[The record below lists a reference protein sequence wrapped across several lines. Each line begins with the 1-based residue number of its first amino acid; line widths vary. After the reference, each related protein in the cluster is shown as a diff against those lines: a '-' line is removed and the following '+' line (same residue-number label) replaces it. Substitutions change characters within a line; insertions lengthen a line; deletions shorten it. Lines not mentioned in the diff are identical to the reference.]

1 MELCINGIYVDYTT
15 KLAWRRDCFR
25 NAFDEE
31 MEILSPKGGVWGIT
45 TIQGI
50 LTNEVYTGQNMFGKY
65 EVKKSLTGSL
75 IEK

>member
-1 MELCINGIYVDYTT
+1 
-15 KLAWRRDCFR
+15 
-25 NAFDEE
+25 